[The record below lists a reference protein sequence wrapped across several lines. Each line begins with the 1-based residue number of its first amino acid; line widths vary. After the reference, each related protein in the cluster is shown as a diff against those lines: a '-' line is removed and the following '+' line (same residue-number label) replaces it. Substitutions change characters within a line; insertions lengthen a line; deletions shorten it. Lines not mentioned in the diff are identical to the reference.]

1 MKLLAITV
9 SLIVIVPVPPLR
21 VSAAQATIAVD
32 TLSDADDGTDGRCS
46 LREAIIAANTNANYN
61 ECSRTSP
68 STDDVIAFSVS
79 GTILL
84 NSGQLP
90 SILPAG
96 RLTINGGGISI
107 DANRSSRIF
116 HVVSGG
122 DLVLNGLRL
131 LNGYVSGNDGG
142 AIFNE
147 GGSISINNVT
157 FSDNEVEDG
166 VGGAIANRNGQVTIL
181 DSTLLRNRLPFGG
194 EGGAV
199 FNVDGEVEIQR
210 STFSENLAEGGG
222 AIFQTGPL
230 ARLTIS
236 DTTFSGNRAA
246 FGGAL
251 HVDQGNATVIRST
264 FAGNRS
270 SGGYAGAISNFG
282 TMVIANSTIS
292 GNEAQGGYGGGGI
305 LNGGTL
311 TLSFVTVA
319 YNSANA
325 GGGGIRTTGVGT
337 TRVKNSIV
345 AGNSPGGNCS
355 GSLIPLGGNLDDDG
369 TCFGGTGTPSIN
381 LGPLQNNG
389 GLTWTHALQFGS
401 TALDAAVDCADAFG
415 TAVGEDQR
423 GIARPQP
430 TGGGCDAGAYEARR
444 FTLTISKTGTGT
456 GTVVSTPTGVSC
468 DPDCSELYPEGT
480 SVALTATPAPGSSFI
495 TWGGA
500 CSGTSSTTIVVMN
513 SDRMCTAR
521 FERSIADLSI
531 RKSGSSNPVV
541 IGQTLSYRIE
551 VRNSGPAD
559 AMSIEV
565 RDALPEGTIL
575 SLVSGSG
582 WGCGVIGTEIICA
595 LPSLPAGRSAPPLHI
610 EVRAPFV
617 ADVLVNSARVS
628 ASSPDPQI
636 RNNSSSVETFVVSPA
651 LVALPF
657 RLTTITMSN
666 DRTKQGLLAT
676 DPIRNRVRVLLSRDD
691 GTLTRGQTMT
701 VGSGPVAIAVGD
713 LTGDGAT
720 DAVTANFVGQSVTV
734 LHGRGDGTFKLVRT
748 IPVPGRPR
756 ALALGDLDRDGWL
769 DLALAYWDTG
779 QVQVLKG
786 RGDGTFTVGR
796 RFNVGKQPIALT
808 VADVT
813 GDGRLDVVVANWG
826 SHSVTVLV
834 GREDGELSV
843 AGETIVGTNP
853 ISLIIGDVD
862 RDGRMEVITANHGE
876 SSLSIVRIEDVPRD
890 GRPIRLHMTATVP
903 TVERPIGIGLG
914 PWGLDGT
921 GIACASAVV
930 PEVWVYRISERGV
943 PRLHQRLFT
952 ATLSAAIA
960 VRDFNGDRHL
970 DTVLLDATG
979 ERVETWLSGQDGMLR
994 RRQ

>member
-1 MKLLAITV
+1 
-9 SLIVIVPVPPLR
+9 
-21 VSAAQATIAVD
+21 
-32 TLSDADDGTDGRCS
+32 
-46 LREAIIAANTNANYN
+46 
-61 ECSRTSP
+61 
-68 STDDVIAFSVS
+68 
-79 GTILL
+79 
-84 NSGQLP
+84 
-90 SILPAG
+90 
-96 RLTINGGGISI
+96 
-107 DANRSSRIF
+107 
-116 HVVSGG
+116 VVSGG

-131 LNGYVSGNDGG
+131 LNGYVSGSDGG

-147 GGSISINNVT
+147 GGSVSVNNVT

-166 VGGAIANRNGQVTIL
+166 FGGAIANRNGQVTIL
-181 DSTLLRNRLPFGG
+181 DSTFLRNRLPFGG

-199 FNVDGEVEIQR
+199 FNSGGEVEIQR

-236 DTTFSGNRAA
+236 DTTFSRNLAT

-292 GNEAQGGYGGGGI
+292 GNEAQGGSGGGGI

-319 YNSANA
+319 YNLANA
-325 GGGGIRTTGVGT
+325 GGGGIRSTGGT
-337 TRVKNSIV
+337 TRVKNPIV

-415 TAVGEDQR
+415 APVSEDQR
-423 GIARPQP
+423 GIPRPQP

-456 GTVVSTPTGVSC
+456 GTVVSTPTGISC
-468 DPDCSELYPEGT
+468 DPDCSEPYPEGT
-480 SVALTATPAPGSSFI
+480 AVILTATPNPGSSFI
-495 TWGGA
+495 VWGGA
-500 CSGTSSTTIVVMN
+500 CSGVSPTTVVVMS

-521 FERSIADLSI
+521 FERNMADLSI
-531 RKSGSSNPVV
+531 RKSASSDPVI

-551 VRNSGPAD
+551 VRNVGPSD
-559 AMSIEV
+559 ATLIEV
-565 RDALPEGTIL
+565 RDALPEGAIL
-575 SLVSGSG
+575 SGISGAG
-582 WGCGVIGTEIICA
+582 WGCGVIGTEVVCT
-595 LPSLPAGRSAPPLHI
+595 LPSLPAGTSSPPLHL
-610 EVRAPFV
+610 EVRAPVV

-628 ASSPDPQI
+628 SSSPDPQI
-636 RNNSSSVETFVVSPA
+636 RNNSSSVETLVVSPA

-657 RLTTITMSN
+657 RLATITLSN
-666 DRTKQGLLAT
+666 NRAKQGLLVL
-676 DPIRNRVRVLLSRDD
+676 DPIRNRVRVFLSRED
-691 GTLTRGQTMT
+691 GTLVRGQAVT
-701 VGSGPVAIAVGD
+701 VGPGPVAIAVGD

-720 DAVTANFVGQSVTV
+720 DAVTANFMGRSVTV
-734 LHGRGDGTFKLVRT
+734 LQGRGDGAFKPVRT
-748 IPVPGRPR
+748 TPVPGRPR
-756 ALALGDLDRDGWL
+756 ALALGDLDQDGRL
-769 DLALAYWDTG
+769 DLVLAYWDTG
-779 QVQVLKG
+779 QVQVFKG

-796 RFNVGKQPIALT
+796 RFNVGKQPIALA

-834 GREDGELSV
+834 GREDGELSL

-862 RDGRMEVITANHGE
+862 RDGRVEVITANHGE
-876 SSLSIVRIEDVPRD
+876 STLSIVRIEDVPRD
-890 GRPIRLHMTATVP
+890 GRPTRLHVTATVP

-914 PWGLDGT
+914 PWGGDGM

-960 VRDFNGDRHL
+960 VRDFNDDRHL
-970 DTVLLDATG
+970 DMVLLDATG
-979 ERVETWLSGQDGMLR
+979 ENMEVWLSGQDGVLR

>member
-9 SLIVIVPVPPLR
+9 SLIVIAPVPLPR
-21 VSAAQATIAVD
+21 VSAAQAGIVVD
-32 TLSDADDGTDGRCS
+32 TLSNADDGTDGRCS
-46 LREAIIAANTNANYN
+46 IREAIIAANMDADYN
-61 ECSRTSP
+61 ECSRTGP
-68 STDDVIAFSVS
+68 GADDVITFSVS

-90 SILPAG
+90 SVLPGG

-116 HVVSGG
+116 HVASGG

-131 LNGYVSGNDGG
+131 LNGYVSGSDGG
-142 AIFNE
+142 AVFNE

-166 VGGAIANRNGQVTIL
+166 FGGAIANRNGRVTIS
-181 DSTLLRNRLPFGG
+181 DSGFLRNRLPFGG

-222 AIFQTGPL
+222 AIFQTGLL

-236 DTTFSGNRAA
+236 DTTFSDNRAA

-251 HVDQGNATVIRST
+251 HVDQGNAVVVRST
-264 FAGNRS
+264 FTRNQI

-282 TMVIANSTIS
+282 TMVITNSTIS
-292 GNEAQGGYGGGGI
+292 GNEARGGSGGGGI
-305 LNGGTL
+305 LSGGEL

-319 YNSANA
+319 YNSADA

-345 AGNSPGGNCS
+345 AGNSPGGNCV
-355 GSLIPLGGNLDDDG
+355 GPLTPLGGNLDDDG

-415 TAVGEDQR
+415 APVSEDQR
-423 GIARPQP
+423 GIPRPQP

-444 FTLTISKTGTGT
+444 FTLTVSRTGTGT
-456 GTVVSTPTGVSC
+456 GTVTSAPTGISC

-480 SVALTATPAPGSSFI
+480 LVSLTAVPDPGSSFSA
-495 TWGGA
+495 WGGA
-500 CSGTSSTTIVVMN
+500 CSGTTPTTAVTMN
-513 SDRMCTAR
+513 ADKTCTAR
-521 FERSIADLSI
+521 FERAMADLSI
-531 RKSGSSNPVV
+531 RKSASSDPVL

-551 VRNSGPAD
+551 VRNLGPSD
-559 AMSIEV
+559 ATLIEV
-565 RDALPEGTIL
+565 RDVLPEGAIL
-575 SLVSGSG
+575 SRISGAG
-582 WGCGVIGTEIICA
+582 WGCGVIGTEVVCA
-595 LPSLPAGRSAPPLHI
+595 LPSLPAGAFAPPLHI
-610 EVRAPFV
+610 EVRVPFV
-617 ADVLVNSARVS
+617 ADALVNSARVS
-628 ASSPDPQI
+628 SSSPDPQI
-636 RNNSSSVETFVVSPA
+636 RNNSSSVETPVVSPA

-657 RLTTITMSN
+657 RLATITLSSE
-666 DRTKQGLLAT
+666 RAKQGLLVP
-676 DPIRNRVRVLLSRDD
+676 DPIRNRVRVFLSRED
-691 GTLTRGQTMT
+691 GTLARGQVVP
-701 VGSGPVAIAVGD
+701 VGPGPVAIAVGD

-720 DAVTANFVGQSVTV
+720 DAVTANFVGRSMTV
-734 LHGRGDGTFKLVRT
+734 LQGRGDGTFNPTRT

-756 ALALGDLDRDGWL
+756 ALAVGDLDQDGRL
-769 DLALAYWDTG
+769 DLVLAYWDTG
-779 QVQVLKG
+779 RVQVFKG
-786 RGDGTFTVGR
+786 RGDGTFAAGR
-796 RFNVGKQPIALT
+796 DFEVGKQPIALA
-808 VADVT
+808 VADVN

-826 SHSVTVLV
+826 SHSVTILV
-834 GREDGELSV
+834 GRGDGAFTL

-862 RDGRMEVITANHGE
+862 RDGRVEVITANHGE
-876 SSLSIVRIEDVPRD
+876 SSLSLVRIEDVFRD
-890 GRPIRLHMTATVP
+890 GRTIRLHVMATVP

-914 PWGLDGT
+914 PWGTDGT
-921 GIACASAVV
+921 AIVCASAVV
-930 PEVWVYRISERGV
+930 PEAWVYRISERGV
-943 PRLHQRLFT
+943 PQLHQQLFT
-952 ATLSAAIA
+952 ATPSAATA
-960 VRDFNGDRHL
+960 VMDFNGDQYL

-979 ERVETWLSGQDGMLR
+979 ERMEIWLSGQGGMLR
-994 RRQ
+994 RKQ